1 MFCMNFV
8 LFQQR
13 GHMKYYVRHIPT
25 GQFLYIHENYLYAEY
40 EISNRAGLYTSF
52 LRVNSRKEL
61 QAVFN
66 SRNTFVENI
75 LFSSSY
81 KVLRSELNVLE
92 FCLVPVNGLQ

>member
-1 MFCMNFV
+1 MFCINFV

-25 GQFLYIHENYLYAEY
+25 GQFLYIHETYLYAEY
-40 EISNRAGLYTSF
+40 EISHRPSISTSL
-52 LRVNSRKEL
+52 LRVNSLKEL
-61 QAVFN
+61 QAVFTF
-66 SRNTFVENI
+66 RNELVENI
-75 LFSSSY
+75 LFSSEY